1 MQETIQQQLKIGAEQ
16 LGLSLSTEQEQA
28 LLQFMQQL
36 KRWNKTYNLT
46 AIKNDEQMLSH
57 HILDSLAVVLPLRKL
72 FSEQKALSVLD
83 VGSGGG
89 LPGVVLA
96 IMNPEWQI
104 MCIDA
109 VEKKTSF
116 ITLSAGILGLKN
128 LSAKHT
134 RIEEFIIDPVDL
146 VISRAFASLV
156 DFANWSGHHV
166 ADHGHLVAMKGHY
179 IESEVQELIERSDW
193 HVESHESIVVPQ
205 LDAQR
210 CLIYMQRKNLAE
222 RGN

>member
-1 MQETIQQQLKIGAEQ
+1 MQLDIRQQLLHGVQE
-16 LGLSLSTEQEQA
+16 LGLALSAEQEQS

-57 HILDSLAVVLPLRKL
+57 HILDSLAVLKPLRNT
-72 FSEQKALSVLD
+72 FSHKAVITVLD

-96 IMNPEWQI
+96 IMNPDWQI
-104 MCIDA
+104 QCVDA

-116 ITLSAGILGLKN
+116 ITLVSGVLGLKN
-128 LSAKHT
+128 LSSKHS
-134 RIEEFIIDPVDL
+134 RIEELQIEPVDL
-146 VISRAFASLV
+146 VISRAFASLA

-166 ADHGHLVAMKGHY
+166 AHDVHLIAMKGHY
-179 IESEVQELIERSDW
+179 IESEVEELQAHSDW
-193 HVESHESIVVPQ
+193 HVASYESITVPQ

-210 CLIYMQRKNLAE
+210 CLIYLQRNNHAQ